1 MWFLPPRLPCS
12 RAKATATSVVSS
24 SRPAANIRVLHPFQ
38 TTQRMA
44 HPRDLLLGR
53 QCHGKAGQTKKSAG
67 LYVRVS
73 YIWLDFARLA
83 VRRRS
88 RSGDDKSMLDV
99 WSKAH
104 HTILGVLVAAVA
116 FILHPALVAAVP
128 AAPPVITNI
137 TVVIKPGKLS
147 GRAMATV
154 KGKTANIAANTV
166 QAWTIQQ
173 GQGALLLLAPLK
185 KGQPY
190 RLRYSELDAGT
201 NRLLG
206 YVPFAQAKLA
216 ESKTTGPLWAFAL
229 NGVDP
234 LSKEPVIFA
243 GDTEA
248 IHARLDSAS
257 GPVFAADSLSFR
269 SSGA

>member
-1 MWFLPPRLPCS
+1 
-12 RAKATATSVVSS
+12 
-24 SRPAANIRVLHPFQ
+24 
-38 TTQRMA
+38 
-44 HPRDLLLGR
+44 
-53 QCHGKAGQTKKSAG
+53 
-67 LYVRVS
+67 
-73 YIWLDFARLA
+73 
-83 VRRRS
+83 
-88 RSGDDKSMLDV
+88 MLDV

-104 HTILGVLVAAVA
+104 HTILGVLVAATA
-116 FILHPALVAAVP
+116 LILHPALVAAVP
-128 AAPPVITNI
+128 VAPPVITAI
-137 TVVIKPGKLS
+137 TVVIKPGKQS

-154 KGKTANIAANTV
+154 KGKTASIAASAV

-190 RLRYSELDAGT
+190 RVRYYELDAGKS
-201 NRLLG
+201 RLLG

-216 ESKTTGPLWAFAL
+216 ESKTTGPTWAFAL
-229 NGVDP
+229 SGVDP

-257 GPVFAADSLSFR
+257 EPAFSPDSLSFR
-269 SSGA
+269 SAGRPATAPLPVLMGWDVRGAIFAPTTMDPKAAYLEFLANGDSLTIDSAAHVERGRWVTDGKAFHITPLKGPATTWQSSALHEARSPR